1 MCRLEPV
8 LDKVLSDGKQ
18 TICVTD
24 LHLHVEKDI
33 WNRATDPPRLG
44 QAGWELFEPAEFF
57 HFRTWWH
64 EKTVSRADLRDTSL
78 EMLAFDNAS
87 RECHGCTLN
96 SNSKGVQ
103 RSTEQPAVTF
113 ALQACFLWDGLV
125 SLCLGF
131 HAYACSL
138 PYQAWILLLL
148 FLIFSCKDTS

>member
-1 MCRLEPV
+1 MVNKPSV
-8 LDKVLSDGKQ
+8 LQTSISTYDGS
-18 TICVTD
+18 
-24 LHLHVEKDI
+24 VEKDNR
-33 WNRATDPPRLG
+33 NRATDPPRLG
-44 QAGWELFEPAEFF
+44 QAGRELFEPAEFF

-64 EKTVSRADLRDTSL
+64 EKTVSQADLRDTSL
-78 EMLAFDNAS
+78 EMLAFDNAR
-87 RECHGCTLN
+87 RECHGCTLS

-113 ALQACFLWDGLV
+113 ALQPV

-131 HAYACSL
+131 HVYACSLPLLL